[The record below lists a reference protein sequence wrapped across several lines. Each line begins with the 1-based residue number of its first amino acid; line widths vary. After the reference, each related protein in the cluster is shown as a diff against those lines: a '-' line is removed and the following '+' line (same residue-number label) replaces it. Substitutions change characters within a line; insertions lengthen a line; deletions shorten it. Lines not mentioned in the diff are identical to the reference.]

1 MRASESCW
9 LCFVLRQL
17 QLTLAC
23 HAPTLAPERDA
34 RLRGQPGGSLERR
47 AAAAAC
53 RLRCVAVTKSLW
65 ARKGEHLCDPPL
77 CHALAE
83 VLVAP
88 GMLHTVHVRR
98 TLRPDVAVSGQNA
111 WHGGCGAFTGEVA
124 AEQLRDAGCRWVL
137 LGHSERRAFSHES
150 NSYVAEKVKHA
161 QDAGLAV
168 LACVGET
175 LAQRQAGEA
184 LATVDEQMRAV
195 AEHITC
201 FGDCLVVAYE
211 PVWAIGTGQTATP
224 VEVQAVHSELRR
236 WLGDFIGEHA
246 AAGVR
251 LVYGGSVNAGNA
263 AELAKLPDVDG
274 FLVGGA
280 SLKGPEFIDIIWKGY
295 NAHTAAA
302 AARAEARRQGAAAAT
317 SPRAAVSGEP
327 AAAGVVGA

>member
-1 MRASESCW
+1 MARSCRRQQTVVRPAKSFVGAQAQHFFASFC
-9 LCFVLRQL
+9 
-17 QLTLAC
+17 LTR
-23 HAPTLAPERDA
+23 P
-34 RLRGQPGGSLERR
+34 S
-47 AAAAAC
+47 
-53 RLRCVAVTKSLW
+53 
-65 ARKGEHLCDPPL
+65 
-77 CHALAE
+77 AE

-88 GMLHTVHVRR
+88 SMLHTVHVRR

-124 AEQLRDAGCRWVL
+124 AEQLQDAGCRWVL

-150 NSYVAEKVKHA
+150 NGYVAEKVKHA
-161 QDAGLAV
+161 QGAGLSV

-195 AEHITC
+195 MAEHLTC
-201 FGDCLVVAYE
+201 FGECLVVAYE
-211 PVWAIGTGQTATP
+211 PVWAIGSGHTATP

-251 LVYGGSVNAGNA
+251 LVYGGSVNASNA
-263 AELAKLPDVDG
+263 AELAQLPDVDG

-280 SLKGPEFIDIIWKGY
+280 SLKGPEFVDIIWKGF

-302 AARAEARRQGAAAAT
+302 AARAELRRQGAT
-317 SPRAAVSGEP
+317 SPRSASGEP
-327 AAAGVVGA
+327 SIVSA